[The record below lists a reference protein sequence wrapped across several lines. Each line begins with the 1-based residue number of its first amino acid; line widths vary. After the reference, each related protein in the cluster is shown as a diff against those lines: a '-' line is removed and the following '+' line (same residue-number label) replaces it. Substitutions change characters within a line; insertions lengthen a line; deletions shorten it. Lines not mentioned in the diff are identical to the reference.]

1 MENTTLNTIRQHIID
16 NEQQPTNPYL
26 DIKGNVT
33 IGTGFKIDRED
44 AFAAL
49 PLVNEDTG
57 KPSTEAEKRQAWNI
71 MQRESERAIK
81 AKDLNKTAEFFEKF
95 TNVRMPKAEQDKRLD
110 REIAERVDK
119 IKNDKDVGAEA
130 WEKLTDGQKAVA
142 VDIHYANG
150 SLDDFPSYK
159 KAMKTG
165 DAEAMARESTFFTD
179 SKKGLRDLGRL
190 ANNRAAVTGED
201 LGVAQ
206 KNLEQQFN
214 KQKAKPSENSE
225 TIEGQTGEGHVKG
238 GQGDDD
244 LSPERKKLVEDLTKQ
259 DNPLEEILD
268 KDPADLT
275 EGELREIMVARRKA
289 KTDADREKL
298 FDIEKAFFEDKFGTG
313 DAEFDFT
320 GKMIDAP
327 PIKPTNK
334 TPVPAQGRDGKP
346 VAETLKR
353 LAQAVTQG
361 TRGDGPVE
369 VVKALQNG
377 LNLLNRARTEKLAKK
392 QGKASPLFSELKDDG
407 DPGPKTRA
415 AFKRATAN
423 LGPAKIKEG
432 MALGRFKRL
441 AEKPAFGDL
450 RQQTEGAFG
459 NLFRRPSATAKPRII
474 EEGFGLQ
481 ATINDLG
488 RDTLGNGF
496 KAIKEDGDIGPKTE
510 AAFGQVLPAAGND
523 NFTSK
528 LGENLGFFDDDDE
541 LFG

>member
-1 MENTTLNTIRQHIID
+1 MPEQANTRARHQAILATANKHLKQGDTSAYWKAISEISPRYARLAGQVAD
-16 NEQQPTNPYL
+16 
-26 DIKGNVT
+26 DKGF
-33 IGTGFKIDRED
+33 IGTGARERLQDAAEESRGRRFTKAELDQIEVEIATSDHRVRQENLKDQGTAGVSLRDTDEYHTAIFKDRDLPPDTYTLHNMVKSLGPVADAVRDTDDPKDPADKARFDEAVKQHKPELSEQLRKNIDVAGDGLSFISDVVEGYAHDFKDWTDDR
-44 AFAAL
+44 
-49 PLVNEDTG
+49 
-57 KPSTEAEKRQAWNI
+57 
-71 MQRESERAIK
+71 QRE
-81 AKDLNKTAEFFEKF
+81 
-95 TNVRMPKAEQDKRLD
+95 VREMFD
-110 REIAERVDK
+110 
-119 IKNDKDVGAEA
+119 G
-130 WEKLTDGQKAVA
+130 KL
-142 VDIHYANG
+142 
-150 SLDDFPSYK
+150 S
-159 KAMKTG
+159 
-165 DAEAMARESTFFTD
+165 
-179 SKKGLRDLGRL
+179 
-190 ANNRAAVTGED
+190 
-201 LGVAQ
+201 
-206 KNLEQQFN
+206 
-214 KQKAKPSENSE
+214 PSENEPKSGLRTE
-225 TIEGQTGEGHVKG
+225 NEADQT
-238 GQGDDD
+238 
-244 LSPERKKLVEDLTKQ
+244 ERKKLVENLTKQ

-275 EGELREIMVARRKA
+275 EGELREVMGARRKA
-289 KTDADREKL
+289 KTDAEREKL
-298 FDIEKAFFEDKFGTG
+298 FGIEKAFFEDKFGTG